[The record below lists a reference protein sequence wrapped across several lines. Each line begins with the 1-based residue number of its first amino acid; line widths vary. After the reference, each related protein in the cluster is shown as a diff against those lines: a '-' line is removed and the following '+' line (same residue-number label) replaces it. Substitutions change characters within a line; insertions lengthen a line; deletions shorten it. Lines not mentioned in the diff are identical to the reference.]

1 MKKPLLALLA
11 AAALA
16 LTACGGGVEVV
27 VGDDDDPPPVRH
39 VSDTFAL
46 RTAASSLTGGPVT
59 LLAPSGSMLA
69 ALSALLPPN
78 NGYKTQSLDISSVCA
93 TSGGRLIFAMT
104 DAGNDGRFTPG
115 DAASF
120 TFTNCTLA
128 ADGLAIFLNGT
139 LNMGVSVTQR
149 GPDTV
154 STFWFTPQNLSGLL
168 GAVAATYGGSVGVEY
183 VFPNGNLNADAYVS
197 YVSSRLE
204 LLFAG
209 TRRDVISNM
218 VWPVSFGPEADRTN
232 LQPSHTISLSEA
244 GIADT
249 FTVGTLRSVE
259 FRGDPTNLFTS
270 GETRHL
276 DDVDAVYATVT
287 GTDQL
292 RVEIDY
298 SSNGSINRTIN
309 IPVRT
314 LINSW
319 N

>member
-1 MKKPLLALLA
+1 MKKSLLALFSATAIGLA
-11 AAALA
+11 
-16 LTACGGGVEVV
+16 ACGGGVEVI
-27 VGDDDDPPPVRH
+27 VGDDDPPPLRH
-39 VSDTFAL
+39 VSDAFAL
-46 RTAASSLTGGPVT
+46 RAAASSLTGGPAS

-78 NGYKTQSLDISSVCA
+78 NGYKTQTLNISSVCA
-93 TSGGRLIFAMT
+93 TSGGRLIFSMT

-115 DAASF
+115 DAATF

-128 ADGLAIFLNGT
+128 ADSLAIYLNGT
-139 LNMGVSVTQR
+139 LNMSVSVTQR

-168 GAVAATYGGSVGVEY
+168 GATAAIYGGSVGVEY
-183 VFPNGNLNADAYVS
+183 VFPNGNLNADAFVS

-204 LLFAG
+204 LLFVG

-218 VWPVSFGPEADRTN
+218 VWPISFGPEADRTN
-232 LQPSHTISLSEA
+232 LQPNHTITLSEV
-244 GIADT
+244 GVADT
-249 FTVGTLRSVE
+249 FTVATLRNVV
-259 FRGDPTNLFTS
+259 FRGDPSNQFTA
-270 GETRHL
+270 GETRML
-276 DDVDAVYATVT
+276 DDVDAVYAVVT

-298 SSNGSINRTIN
+298 NSNGSVNRTIN
-309 IPVRT
+309 IPIRT